1 MSGDVHVRFCERPWG
16 KFPRATHLV
25 MTLEG
30 DHSGKRMLAVL
41 GKRLGRYG
49 LILHATKTRYVD
61 FRPQRRKEHEP
72 DVTFDF
78 LGFTHVWGRSRRG
91 KSVVRGITAKSRF
104 ARAVKVVYDWCKRN
118 RHVPLKQQQEHLSR
132 VIRGHC
138 GYYGLTGNS
147 KRLSGFPPTGD
158 PRMAQ
163 VAVTPSPGGAPE
175 LGSYERKFSTGI
187 RCHQPRSCTRSTL
200 LERT

>member
-1 MSGDVHVRFCERPWG
+1 
-16 KFPRATHLV
+16 

-91 KSVVRGITAKSRF
+91 KSVVRRITAKSRF

-147 KRLSGFPPTGD
+147 KRLSGFRRQVIRAWRKWLSRRRRAGRLNWDRMNEILNRHPLPPAKVVHSIYAT
-158 PRMAQ
+158 
-163 VAVTPSPGGAPE
+163 
-175 LGSYERKFSTGI
+175 
-187 RCHQPRSCTRSTL
+187 
-200 LERT
+200 